1 MNYILT
7 TPAGEQM
14 SFYILECAEIFQW
27 AFGGDIK
34 PVEIQHDF
42 VETASTESVRKLDL

>member
-7 TPAGEQM
+7 TPTGEQM
-14 SFYILECAEIFQW
+14 SFYILECAEIFQL

-34 PVEIQHDF
+34 PIENQYDF
-42 VETASTESVRKLDL
+42 VETVSTESSTK